1 MFDFD
6 RISYLRWVRGQATSQ
21 PAKIPFTFSG
31 MLEPDVDWLG
41 ELTPHDLIAFDGA
54 DHPALAGRL
63 AREWGI
69 EREQVVLMPGT
80 HGAILQC
87 VLQRMSEVDGPIVV
101 EDPTY
106 EPLWRIPEALGIE
119 ILRWPRPRDR
129 DFGLDPAA
137 LEGLVARKPAAFLF
151 SHPHNPTG
159 AVFTPA
165 DRALLEEFHERT
177 GALLVSDEVYL
188 EFEPDPDH
196 ATLLGMV
203 EDLLILRSFTKVF
216 GLGSIRCTAV
226 AGPATR
232 AAALAR
238 MAEFTYNL
246 LPAPTRAVAEK
257 AWDHRAAL
265 WARAHE
271 ASKAG
276 RIEVEAFLGRAE
288 GLVEAYL
295 PGSGIICF
303 PRLTDVAHEA
313 AVAAA
318 RRRGVVVE
326 PDSLPGLEP
335 AAALWIEDLR
345 RQTGIQL
352 TPGEFFGDGR
362 AFRMGFGIDPQ
373 LVRTGLQGIEAWLH
387 QALEEA

>member
-31 MLEPDVDWLG
+31 MLEPDVDWLD

-54 DHPALAGRL
+54 DHPELAGRL
-63 AREWGI
+63 AEEWGI
-69 EREQVVLMPGT
+69 AAEQVVLMPGT

-119 ILRWPRPRDR
+119 VLRWPRPRDR

-137 LEGLVARKPAAFLF
+137 LDDLVARKPAAFLF

-159 AVFTPA
+159 AVFSA
-165 DRALLEEFHERT
+165 EDRALLEEFHERT

-188 EFEPDPDH
+188 EFEPDPDQ

-203 EDLLILRSFTKVF
+203 DDLLILRSFTKVF

-246 LPAPTRAVAEK
+246 LPAPTRAVAGK

-265 WARAHE
+265 WARAHD
-271 ASKAG
+271 ASGAG
-276 RIEVEAFLGRAE
+276 RVEVKAFLGRAA

-303 PRLTDVAHEA
+303 PRLTDAAHTA

-318 RRRGVVVE
+318 KRRGVVVE

-345 RQTGIQL
+345 RETGIQL
-352 TPGEFFGDGR
+352 TPGEFFGDER